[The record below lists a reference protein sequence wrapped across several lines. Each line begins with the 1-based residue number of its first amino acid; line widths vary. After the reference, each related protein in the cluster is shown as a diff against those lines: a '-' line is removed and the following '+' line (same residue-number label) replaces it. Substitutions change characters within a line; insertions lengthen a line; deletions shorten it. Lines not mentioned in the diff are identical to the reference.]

1 MGFTAREEQFLAAI
15 ASESAVA
22 PAPLT
27 REEELLSA
35 IADAADDFRDDVR
48 ELEENQLPE
57 VDGEDNGKILR
68 VKSGKWSAEAAEL
81 PAVSDTDEGKAL
93 VVNGSGEWV
102 AANILPT
109 PASEDQGKVLM
120 VVKDGDDYVWAIAS
134 LPA

>member
-35 IADAADDFRDDVR
+35 IAGAADDFREDV
-48 ELEENQLPE
+48 EALEGNQLPE
-57 VDGEDNGKILR
+57 VAAEDNGKILR
-68 VKSGKWSAEAAEL
+68 VKSGKWSTEAAEL
-81 PAVSDTDEGKAL
+81 PSVTGEDEGKAL
-93 VVNGSGEWV
+93 VVNGSGKWA

-109 PASEDQGKVLM
+109 PANTDEGKVLM

-134 LPA
+134 LPE